1 MDIDGDASAS
11 RGPTRHRRA
20 GIDRLRILE
29 REAGWTRDESDRG
42 RFQWRGNTRA
52 LEEKC
57 KSGRSL
63 YTRARTRRDREGWS
77 LCIVPTRSADWPDR
91 LFSLRTDTQTDPGN
105 VARNRYAC
113 LRSARYWLPQLH
125 LHQHHGKMH
134 GSSDGKWD
142 SIRRPGST

>member
-1 MDIDGDASAS
+1 MATPAQAAV
-11 RGPTRHRRA
+11 RL
-20 GIDRLRILE
+20 GIDVLE
-29 REAGWTRDESDRG
+29 STGYAFLKGKRVGLVTNQTGVDSNGVATRVLLKK
-42 RFQWRGNTRA
+42 NVNLVA
-52 LEEKC
+52 
-57 KSGRSL
+57 L
-63 YTRARTRRDREGWS
+63 YTPEHGLDGTEKAGRYVSSRRDRLTG
-77 LCIVPTRSADWPDR
+77 LIAY
-91 LFSLRTDTQTDPGN
+91 SLRTDTQTDPGN